1 MQIAGRRW
9 FRFQPKN
16 PVRLQTASRTLLMSR
31 PLSVRPTPSSTDVA
45 TLVPFSLAK
54 YSCGGTHPPSS
65 SSSSRPS
72 HPTGPSGSTRRKLG
86 QTGTSIGAEAA
97 TVRRGAHP
105 SSRARESPPPGR
117 STQGRAGRGAIS
129 VRRQPV
135 SSWPPP
141 SVEDQKTSYSARSG
155 RSVPA
160 PWTGGASTLPRR
172 RSALSIA
179 CD

>member
-1 MQIAGRRW
+1 RC
-9 FRFQPKN
+9 QPKN
-16 PVRLQTASRTLLMSR
+16 PVRFQTASRTRLMSR

-45 TLVPFSLAK
+45 TLLPFSLAK
-54 YSCGGTHPPSS
+54 YSCGGTHPP

-97 TVRRGAHP
+97 TLRRGAHP

-117 STQGRAGRGAIS
+117 STQGRARGAIS
-129 VRRQPV
+129 VRRLPV
-135 SSWPPP
+135 SSWPLP

-160 PWTGGASTLPRR
+160 TWTGGASTLPRR
-172 RSALSIA
+172 RSALSIPR
-179 CD
+179 D